1 MGVKAF
7 SVNIIG
13 LSNRIHT
20 FQYEIGDAFFREYG
34 KDTGLV
40 SEGTFH
46 AEVELDKRET
56 FIEARFKIE
65 GKAKLICDRSL
76 DPFQYPVEVDRKVVF
91 KYGDTDEEL
100 SDEIVIIRRDTDSLE
115 LGQYIYEFIS
125 LEIPMKKLHPRYQ
138 GELET
143 EDESE
148 GKIIYTSGG
157 DADDNNDG
165 EDIDPRWE
173 KLKKLK

>member
-7 SVNIIG
+7 KVNIIG
-13 LSNRIHT
+13 LSNRIHS
-20 FQYEIGDAFFREYG
+20 FQYEIGDEFFRQYG
-34 KDTGLV
+34 TDTGLV

-46 AEVELDKRET
+46 VDVELDKRET
-56 FIEARFKIE
+56 FIEAGFKIK
-65 GKAKLICDRSL
+65 GKAKLTCDRSL
-76 DPFQYPVEVDRKVVF
+76 DPFEQPITVSKKVVF

-100 SDEIVIIRRDTDSLE
+100 SDEIIIIRRDTDSLE
-115 LGQYIYEFIS
+115 LGQYVYEFIS
-125 LEIPMKKLHPRYQ
+125 LQIPIKKLHPRYAD
-138 GELET
+138 ELDT

-148 GKIIYTSGG
+148 GKIIYTSGSA
-157 DADDNNDG
+157 ADEDNNG